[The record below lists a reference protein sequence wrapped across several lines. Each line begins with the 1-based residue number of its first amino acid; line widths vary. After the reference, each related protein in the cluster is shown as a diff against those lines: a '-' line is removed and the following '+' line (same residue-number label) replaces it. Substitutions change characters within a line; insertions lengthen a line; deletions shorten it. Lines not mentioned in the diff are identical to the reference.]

1 MPVTRYLEE
10 VDGIP
15 PYIAH
20 PTLVK
25 FHADPSFV
33 RGVMG
38 PFGSGKSS
46 GMCEEVLRLAL
57 LQMIGPDGVRKV
69 RVGVVRNTYG
79 ELASTTIK
87 TWTDWFPEA
96 IFGPVKYDLPHSH
109 TIRMMV
115 DGVKIRI
122 EALFFALDKPKDV
135 KKLKSLELT
144 FAWINEA
151 SEVLE
156 EAFDMICG
164 RVDRYPKVRK
174 DEHGNIL
181 DAATRACVFMDY
193 NPPNPDHW
201 IYRLAEETTPSN
213 HSYYRQ
219 PPAVVLDPLGDILS
233 EHGERYRVNPEAE
246 NLEWVSKDG
255 TAYYTNFLQGKDES
269 FIKVLGMGE
278 YGYLKEGRAV
288 YTHYDDSIHFTRTPL
303 IVYENIPLTLMMDFG
318 LKCACLVTQV
328 TPKGN
333 LRILAELYTEDGLDD
348 MIDMLKAK
356 MNNDFPGMRMTGWGD
371 PAGSTKEGH
380 DARTAYEEL
389 YTAGFRLR
397 PAPLPSNAFLPRKNA
412 VDKVLKR
419 RDGLIIGPECRMLRA
434 GFLGQYR
441 LARAATLD
449 RGRVLYKESPI
460 KNSYSHPHDALQYGC
475 LGIYGLSAPMVD
487 PAVAAAVAQQYAHG
501 PADRE
506 VGY

>member
-1 MPVTRYLEE
+1 MPKIRYMEE
-10 VDGIP
+10 ADGIP
-15 PYIAH
+15 PYRAH
-20 PTLVK
+20 PTLVR
-25 FHADPSFV
+25 FHASPKFV

-57 LQMIGPDGVRKV
+57 NQMKGPDGIKKV
-69 RVGVVRNTYG
+69 RVGVIRNTYG
-79 ELASTTIK
+79 ALSSTTIK

-96 IFGPVKYDLPHSH
+96 LFGPVKYDLPHSH
-109 TIRMMV
+109 LVHMAV
-115 DGVKIRI
+115 NGEKIRI
-122 EALFFALDKPKDV
+122 EAMFFALDKPKDV

-174 DEHGNIL
+174 NAKGEII

-213 HSYYRQ
+213 HEYFRQ
-219 PPAVVLDPLGDILS
+219 PPAVVLDPLGDIIS
-233 EHGERYRVNPEAE
+233 EHGERFRVNPEAE
-246 NLEWVSKDG
+246 NLEWVSRDG
-255 TAYYTNFLQGKDES
+255 TAYYTNFLQGKEES

-288 YTHYDDSIHFTRTPL
+288 YTAYDDTLHFSRKEL
-303 IVYENIPLTLMMDFG
+303 IVYESIPLTLMMDFG
-318 LKCACLVTQV
+318 LKCACLIAQV
-328 TPKGN
+328 TPRGQIRV
-333 LRILAELYTEDGLDD
+333 LSEIYTEEGLDE
-348 MIDMLKAK
+348 MIAMLKAEL
-356 MNNDFPGMRMTGWGD
+356 NNYFPGLVVKGWGD

-389 YTAGFRLR
+389 HAAGFALR

-419 RDGLIIGPECRMLRA
+419 RDGLLIGPRVRMLRA

-441 LARAATLD
+441 LQRAATLD
-449 RGRVLYKESPI
+449 RGRVLYKETPL

-475 LGIYGLSAPMVD
+475 LGIHGPISNMVD
-487 PAVAAAVAQQYAHG
+487 PAVAAAVAQQGMRG